1 MIEGHG
7 QEAHAAYPSLAFAGL
22 GLGLGNSTSEWFK
35 HFVICCRTNEWSDA
49 AKALKLPLYWRVR
62 MELSEAE
69 KEDDKSAKT
78 QMITRM
84 ALARFVSLKD
94 FKGKRLLLGEPL
106 LVFLHV
112 LK

>member
-1 MIEGHG
+1 
-7 QEAHAAYPSLAFAGL
+7 
-22 GLGLGNSTSEWFK
+22 
-35 HFVICCRTNEWSDA
+35 
-49 AKALKLPLYWRVR
+49 

-94 FKGKRLLLGEPL
+94 FKERWLLSGESL

-112 LK
+112 LKQLLEQAMPEADAATRKQLLTHQFLTGLPTHMSIDNYTSQ

>member
-1 MIEGHG
+1 MVEGHG
-7 QEAHAAYPSLAFAGL
+7 QEAHAAYPSLAFAVGDP
-22 GLGLGNSTSEWFK
+22 TEWFK

>member
-1 MIEGHG
+1 
-7 QEAHAAYPSLAFAGL
+7 
-22 GLGLGNSTSEWFK
+22 
-35 HFVICCRTNEWSDA
+35 
-49 AKALKLPLYWRVR
+49 

-94 FKGKRLLLGEPL
+94 FKGKRLLSGEPL

-112 LK
+112 LKQLLEQVMPEADAATRKQLLIHHFLTGLPTHMSRQLHQPVKLMTGEIAPHHARARENNRCH